1 MPTTES
7 HAGAPAVILTPG
19 QRRAATRVVARR
31 WANLQ
36 IQIAADRAEIGRP
49 PGLGIDAADR
59 ARLRDERAAEAG
71 QLAGALEALTG
82 KPLPPLDAGRFLKP
96 EADYAGR
103 LAYLATPAAR
113 EAAQLVEAV
122 LALLAPAAAA
132 PDRPVQARRVPA

>member
-1 MPTTES
+1 MLRQINFS
-7 HAGAPAVILTPG
+7 PAQQLAV
-19 QRRAATRVVARR
+19 ARVVAKR

-49 PGLGIDAADR
+49 PGLGTAPATR

-82 KPLPPLDAGRFLKP
+82 RRLPALDTGRFLKP
-96 EADYAGR
+96 EADYGGR

-113 EAAQLVEAV
+113 EADQLVEAV
-122 LALLAPAAAA
+122 LNLLAAPAAGRV
-132 PDRPVQARRVPA
+132 RP